1 MLYSVDRIFLK
12 NHVWVFWAG
21 EKALDFGCKAEIL
34 RRKIVLRAQ
43 ISQDLNV
50 QQQRCENILKFG
62 SQHFDQCDPEVS

>member
-12 NHVWVFWAG
+12 NLVWVFWAE

-34 RRKIVLRAQ
+34 RKFVLRAQ
-43 ISQDLNV
+43 ILQDLNV